1 MFRSNTALTMERTE
15 KRTEAMGSEG
25 RQATRP
31 RLSVTQVELGASFQ
45 GSVRIPRVIRNSSN
59 TGNLNFSYQNYE

>member
-15 KRTEAMGSEG
+15 KRTEAMGREG

-31 RLSVTQVELGASFQ
+31 RESSTQLDKDKMK
-45 GSVRIPRVIRNSSN
+45 I
-59 TGNLNFSYQNYE
+59 

>member
-1 MFRSNTALTMERTE
+1 MERTE

-31 RLSVTQVELGASFQ
+31 RLSVTQVELGDSFQ

-59 TGNLNFSYQNYE
+59 T